1 MAYEIKKNRKE
12 GIKMK
17 NLFKK
22 AKKKDKVIDMTKRL
36 KTIMNVAVIVALV
49 SVIVMLFVMIPK
61 NNLMAMY
68 ITGWVFVPLGA
79 ISVVV
84 LAMLLIGDSII
95 GADKKKRIERSGSIY
110 LSCMGVIILLAGLFL
125 FENITSYGEG
135 NYKTKELAIEQ
146 IEKEIKK
153 ENKDYQLLVD
163 FEGSPYKKEI
173 RNMTNYVI
181 DKNKLNDN
189 VVKVGT
195 MKNLIKDK
203 VEELLKSNIE
213 KDINMQ
219 EFIEYAGLKE
229 KDLKQKTDAERL
241 RELEKKYKKSTCCCG
256 CKGSSNCCDNN
267 ASCSIK

>member
-1 MAYEIKKNRKE
+1 
-12 GIKMK
+12 MK

-22 AKKKDKVIDMTKRL
+22 AKKEHKVIDMTKRL

-95 GADKKKRIERSGSIY
+95 DADKKKRIERSGSIY
-110 LSCMGVIILLAGLFL
+110 LSCIGVIILLAGLFL

-153 ENKDYQLLVD
+153 ENKDYQLLID

-173 RNMTNYVI
+173 RNITNYVI

-213 KDINMQ
+213 KDTNMQ
-219 EFIEYAGLKE
+219 EFIEYA
-229 KDLKQKTDAERL
+229 RL
-241 RELEKKYKKSTCCCG
+241 REKYLQDQEDIKRMKKLKKKFT
-256 CKGSSNCCDNN
+256 GS
-267 ASCSIK
+267 